1 MKTSS
6 QAKKA
11 PRRPAPITGVLCG
24 TDFSENA
31 RAAAEVGAQLA
42 HEWEQPLTLAHATL
56 ETNAAA
62 ARTALSREGARLR
75 KASSAGILTRLLEGE
90 PSEVLADR
98 TAVGSTRLVVVS
110 SLGKRGPARW
120 FLGSVAERTAERAK
134 VPTLVVRN
142 SETLNSWLRGERSLR
157 VFIAFNFTQT
167 SDAALRWVR
176 TDLLPT
182 RPCELVIAHVNWP
195 PEEGSRI
202 GGATPIRLEGNPP
215 EVQRVLVRDLKAR
228 ANELLGT
235 DDFKVRVEPNWGR
248 PDVRLADMAAEE
260 EADLIVIGSHQS
272 HGLQRLW
279 HHSIS
284 RGLLERSSAS
294 VAVVPTPPAAR
305 HGDGTVPWVWRV
317 LTATDFSAMGDR
329 AVAHAY
335 ALLPQGGTLR
345 LIHVAAPGAISDSK
359 QIQGKPTAKEAAQQR
374 AYVESCQRRLEALIP
389 AEAKERGVETEIA
402 VLSADQ
408 AARELRQEAERFG
421 ADLVCLGTHGRSG
434 VAKVLMGSTAQAVL
448 ASSARPVLLVRPPAE

>member
-6 QAKKA
+6 KA
-11 PRRPAPITGVLCG
+11 RKSPRRPAPITGVLCG

-31 RAAAEVGAQLA
+31 RAAADVGAQLA
-42 HEWEQPLTLAHATL
+42 HAWEQPLTLAHATV
-56 ETNAAA
+56 TPDSAA
-62 ARTALSREGARLR
+62 ARSALSREAARLR
-75 KASSAGILTRLLEGE
+75 KSSSAGILTRLIEGE
-90 PSEVLADR
+90 PSDALAGR

-110 SLGKRGPARW
+110 SLGERGPARW
-120 FLGSVAERTAERAK
+120 FLGSVAERTAEHAT
-134 VPTLVVRN
+134 VPTLVVRK
-142 SETLNSWLRGERSLR
+142 SEPFNAWLRGERSLR
-157 VFIAFNFTQT
+157 VFIAFNFTET

-176 TDLLPT
+176 SDLLPT
-182 RPCELVIAHVNWP
+182 RACELVLAHVNWP
-195 PEEGSRI
+195 PQERARV
-202 GGATPIRLEGNPP
+202 GGAAPMPLEGNPA

-235 DDFKVRVEPNWGR
+235 DDFKVRIEPNWGR

-260 EADLIVIGSHQS
+260 GADLVVVGSHQS

-284 RGLLERSSAS
+284 RGLLERATAS

-317 LTATDFSAMGDR
+317 LTATDFSAIGDR

-335 ALLPQGGTLR
+335 ALLPQGGVLR
-345 LIHVAAPGAISDSK
+345 LVHVIPPGATSES
-359 QIQGKPTAKEAAQQR
+359 QQAPAKPTARQAAQHR
-374 AYVESCQRRLEALIP
+374 AYVESCQRRLATLIP
-389 AEAKERGVETEIA
+389 AEAKERGVETEVT
-402 VLSADQ
+402 VLTADD

-448 ASSARPVLLVRPPAE
+448 ASSVRPVLLVRPPAE

>member
-272 HGLQRLW
+272 HGL
-279 HHSIS
+279 
-284 RGLLERSSAS
+284 RGSGTI
-294 VAVVPTPPAAR
+294 PFPAACWNVPRPAWPWYPR
-305 HGDGTVPWVWRV
+305 HRPHATATVRCHGSGACLPQRTSRRWVTVP
-317 LTATDFSAMGDR
+317 
-329 AVAHAY
+329 
-335 ALLPQGGTLR
+335 
-345 LIHVAAPGAISDSK
+345 
-359 QIQGKPTAKEAAQQR
+359 
-374 AYVESCQRRLEALIP
+374 
-389 AEAKERGVETEIA
+389 
-402 VLSADQ
+402 
-408 AARELRQEAERFG
+408 
-421 ADLVCLGTHGRSG
+421 
-434 VAKVLMGSTAQAVL
+434 
-448 ASSARPVLLVRPPAE
+448 